1 MTCMFV
7 LTGGLIVGLDLA
19 VSSMKKGELAR
30 YIIRPQY
37 AFGEMGTPPRI
48 PKDAT
53 GQLKKMS
60 IEFDKLY
67 FYMSLSYPEDGILEY
82 LKKKH
87 FENKQQVKKF
97 IGI

>member
-53 GQLKKMS
+53 GQLK
-60 IEFDKLY
+60 
-67 FYMSLSYPEDGILEY
+67 
-82 LKKKH
+82 H
-87 FENKQQVKKF
+87 FQ
-97 IGI
+97 